1 MESGC
6 IHTAM
11 AMGLTSKRASARSV
25 GVERKNLITV
35 CRFSVKTLLEKYT
48 AEPIDDSSEEFINF
62 AAILEHILSHRFK
75 GSGSWFSS
83 DGQRSF
89 WEYIR
94 LACSKVQ
101 NNCIASIENIE
112 NISTSRAKGRAWI
125 RVALM
130 EKRLSEYVSTAL
142 RDTRT
147 TRRFYDDG
155 AIMLREEATVLTGM
169 LIGLSAIDFSFC
181 LKGETL
187 DGKSAAV
194 IDYTP
199 YLKFTQS
206 YDYLSDEEDRRS
218 VDSSNSEESV
228 PEHPYIP
235 LVTDEESWSNKCR
248 KMEQRFKIVYAQKG
262 YLEELV
268 RLRESQLKNVESEN
282 KRLRAKVEELTV
294 QSQQEKKELEAI
306 VLELQAQLSAL
317 MPCDSSQ
324 LAKDLSIPLANHWS
338 AVTNNQG
345 HVKLFRRRSFH
356 SLEQLSAEVSLN
368 SDSQKTEGRQNGDAA
383 WTSAVSVADRT
394 AARPPKPTIRR
405 TLSLDTII
413 GPYLQGQWPK
423 EAEGAA
429 VSCVNDKATQTPS
442 SWAEETRGRRHA
454 SGHKRSASWGSAEH
468 LREVAKL
475 RHQLQKRSR
484 HAPPSS
490 GYELPHPPLPT
501 AHSAGITQ
509 TRQLMPLNRL
519 APRLRRSVEGLNLEL
534 EEVFVSEK
542 PDDQHEILDIP
553 DGHRAP
559 VPAQRCSSG
568 SQSEPSPGP
577 LDPSL
582 LSPSQSPSPCPLDPS
597 LLSPSHSPGP
607 LNPGLLSPTQSPC
620 LMGEPEP
627 VDCETLCSPSTTLPS
642 FALEPPLLQPCSP
655 APRPNKT
662 YSFQREPPEGC
673 ELVRVCEEAM
683 ASCADE
689 PLLTASCPD
698 PNKVNFTPHGGSAF
712 CPVSLL
718 KPLLPSMDLLFRGLS
733 VSPVTGCT
741 GQASPTRHLG
751 MQ

>member
-6 IHTAM
+6 IPTAM

-48 AEPIDDSSEEFINF
+48 AEPIDDSCDEFVNF

-83 DGQRSF
+83 DGHRSF

-94 LACSKVQ
+94 LSCNKVQ
-101 NNCIASIENIE
+101 NNCISSIENIE

-130 EKRLSEYVSTAL
+130 EKRLSEYLSTAL
-142 RDTRT
+142 RDTRI

-155 AIMLREEATVLTGM
+155 AIMLREEAMVLTGM

-187 DGKSAAV
+187 DGKFPSV

-206 YDYLSDEEDRRS
+206 YDYLSDDEDRHS
-218 VDSSNSEESV
+218 VDSSNSEESD

-268 RLRESQLKNVESEN
+268 RLRESQLKNVETEN
-282 KRLRAKVEELTV
+282 KHLRATVEELAA
-294 QSQQEKKELEAI
+294 QNQQEKKELEAI

-317 MPCDSSQ
+317 VSCDSSH
-324 LAKDLSIPLANHWS
+324 LAKDLSIPLINQWS
-338 AVTNNQG
+338 TIANNQ
-345 HVKLFRRRSFH
+345 VDIKLCSRSSFS

-368 SDSQKTEGRQNGDAA
+368 SESQKTDGKQNGDAA
-383 WTSAVSVADRT
+383 WTSAGDRT

-405 TLSLDTII
+405 TVSLDAIV
-413 GPYLQGQWPK
+413 GPYLQGHWPK
-423 EAEGAA
+423 EAESSTIA
-429 VSCVNDKATQTPS
+429 CVNDKATQTPS
-442 SWAEETRGRRHA
+442 SWAEETRGRRST

-484 HAPPSS
+484 HVPPSA
-490 GYELPHPPLPT
+490 GYDLPHNPPP
-501 AHSAGITQ
+501 AGHAAGITQ
-509 TRQLMPLNRL
+509 TIPLIPLNRL

-542 PDDQHEILDIP
+542 PDDLHEILDIP

-568 SQSEPSPGP
+568 SLSEPSPGP

-582 LSPSQSPSPCPLDPS
+582 LSPSPSPCPLDP
-597 LLSPSHSPGP
+597 LLMSPSHSPCP
-607 LNPGLLSPTQSPC
+607 LNPSVLSPGQSPC
-620 LMGEPEP
+620 PME
-627 VDCETLCSPSTTLPS
+627 VDCDTVCSSPSMSLPL
-642 FALEPPLLQPCSP
+642 FALDAPPLQPCASS
-655 APRPNKT
+655 PRPNKT

-673 ELVRVCEEAM
+673 ERVRVCEEAT
-683 ASCADE
+683 STSQDE
-689 PLLTASCPD
+689 ALLQPSCPD
-698 PNKVNFTPHGGSAF
+698 PNKINFTPHGGSAF

-718 KPLLPSMDLLFRGLS
+718 KPLLPTMDLLFRGLS
-733 VSPVTGCT
+733 VSPVTACP
-741 GQASPTRHLG
+741 GQVSPTRHAISG
-751 MQ
+751 CQD